1 MTIKR
6 FFLLLILSVFLSCSS
21 PKYEYIIKDDLFR
34 TTIKNGNFAELK
46 NGYTYFNINN
56 RSSEN
61 TLIFI
66 HGFSVPS
73 YIWDKTYNSAKE
85 KGYKVIKLDLYGR
98 GFSDNPDLDY
108 TDELFANQVIELLEA
123 LEIKNAT
130 FLGLSNGGRVISKIA
145 DLKPNIVEKLVY
157 VSASSFNSHKE
168 LENKNVSEDEINNF
182 IANKYP
188 TISSGQLSDFKY
200 PENYP
205 NWDAKYEELLKF
217 NGFARAL
224 ISTLKN
230 HVNLDSENKEISDS
244 NKTVYTIWGDSDSV
258 VVYNQI
264 KDKLNKLLPNRFEYI
279 VPNSGHLPHIENQN
293 DFENYLF
300 DVVLK

>member
-61 TLIFI
+61 TLVFI

-98 GFSDNPDLDY
+98 GFSDNPSLDY
-108 TDELFANQVIELLEA
+108 TDELFANQVIELLEV
-123 LEIKNAT
+123 LEIKTAT

-168 LENKNVSEDEINNF
+168 LKNKNVSENEIKDF
-182 IANKYP
+182 IENKYP

-205 NWDAKYEELLKF
+205 NWDDKYEELLKY
-217 NGFARAL
+217 NGFAKAL

-258 VVYNQI
+258 IVYNEI
-264 KDKLNKLLPNRFEYI
+264 KNKLNKLLPNRFEYI
-279 VPNSGHLPHIENQN
+279 VPNSGHLPHIENQS
-293 DFENYLF
+293 DFEKYLF

>member
-61 TLIFI
+61 TLVFI

-98 GFSDNPDLDY
+98 GFSDNPSLDY
-108 TDELFANQVIELLEA
+108 TDELFANQVIELLEV
-123 LEIKNAT
+123 LEIKTAT

-168 LENKNVSEDEINNF
+168 LENKNVSENEIKDF
-182 IANKYP
+182 IENKYP

-205 NWDAKYEELLKF
+205 NWDDKYEELLKY
-217 NGFARAL
+217 NGFAKAL

-258 VVYNQI
+258 IVYNEI
-264 KDKLNKLLPNRFEYI
+264 KNKLNKLLPNRFEYI
-279 VPNSGHLPHIENQN
+279 VPNSGHLPHIENQS
-293 DFENYLF
+293 DFEKYLF

>member
-61 TLIFI
+61 TLVFI

-98 GFSDNPDLDY
+98 GFSGNPSLDY
-108 TDELFANQVIELLEA
+108 TDELFANQVIELLEV
-123 LEIKNAT
+123 LEIKTAT

-168 LENKNVSEDEINNF
+168 LENKNVSENEIKDF
-182 IANKYP
+182 IENKYP

-205 NWDAKYEELLKF
+205 NWDDKYEELLRY
-217 NGFARAL
+217 NGFAKAL

-258 VVYNQI
+258 IVYNEI
-264 KDKLNKLLPNRFEYI
+264 KNKLNKLLPNRFEYI
-279 VPNSGHLPHIENQN
+279 VPNSGHLPHIENQS
-293 DFENYLF
+293 DFEKYLF

>member
-61 TLIFI
+61 TLVFI

-98 GFSDNPDLDY
+98 GFSDNPSLDY
-108 TDELFANQVIELLEA
+108 TDELFANQVIELLEV
-123 LEIKNAT
+123 LEIKTAT

-168 LENKNVSEDEINNF
+168 LKNKNVSENEIKDF
-182 IANKYP
+182 IENKYP

-205 NWDAKYEELLKF
+205 NWDDKYEELLKY
-217 NGFARAL
+217 NGFAKAL

-258 VVYNQI
+258 IVYNEI
-264 KDKLNKLLPNRFEYI
+264 KNKLNKMLPNRFEYI
-279 VPNSGHLPHIENQN
+279 VPNSGHLPHIENQS
-293 DFENYLF
+293 DFEKYLF

>member
-34 TTIKNGNFAELK
+34 TTIKKGNFLELK

-61 TLIFI
+61 TLVFI

-145 DLKPNIVEKLVY
+145 DLKPNIVEKLIY

-168 LENKNVSEDEINNF
+168 LENKNVSEDEIKDF
-182 IANKYP
+182 IENKYP

-205 NWDAKYEELLKF
+205 NWDDKYEELLKF

-230 HVNLDSENKEISDS
+230 HINLDSENKEISDS

>member
-6 FFLLLILSVFLSCSS
+6 FFLLVILSVFLSCSS

-34 TTIKNGNFAELK
+34 TTIKKGNFLELK

-61 TLIFI
+61 TLVFI

-168 LENKNVSEDEINNF
+168 LENKNVSEDEIKNF

-205 NWDAKYEELLKF
+205 NWDDKYEELLKF

>member
-98 GFSDNPDLDY
+98 GFSGNPSLDY
-108 TDELFANQVIELLEA
+108 TDELFANQVIELLEV
-123 LEIKNAT
+123 LEIKTAT

-168 LENKNVSEDEINNF
+168 LENKNVSENEIKDF
-182 IANKYP
+182 IENKYP

-205 NWDAKYEELLKF
+205 NWDDKYEELLKY
-217 NGFARAL
+217 NGFAKAL

-258 VVYNQI
+258 IVYNEI
-264 KDKLNKLLPNRFEYI
+264 KNKLNKLLPNRFEYI
-279 VPNSGHLPHIENQN
+279 VPNSGHLPHIENQS
-293 DFENYLF
+293 DFEKYLF

>member
-61 TLIFI
+61 TLVFI

-98 GFSDNPDLDY
+98 GFSGNPSLDY
-108 TDELFANQVIELLEA
+108 TDELFANQVIELLEV
-123 LEIKNAT
+123 LEIKTAT

-168 LENKNVSEDEINNF
+168 LENKNVSENEIKDF
-182 IANKYP
+182 IENKYP

-205 NWDAKYEELLKF
+205 NWDDKYEELLKY
-217 NGFARAL
+217 NGFAKAL

-258 VVYNQI
+258 IVYNEI
-264 KDKLNKLLPNRFEYI
+264 KNKLNKLLPNRFEYI
-279 VPNSGHLPHIENQN
+279 VPNSGHLPHIENQS
-293 DFENYLF
+293 DFEKYLF

>member
-34 TTIKNGNFAELK
+34 TTIKKGNFLELK

-61 TLIFI
+61 TLVFI

-145 DLKPNIVEKLVY
+145 DLKPNIVDKLVY

-168 LENKNVSEDEINNF
+168 LENKNVSEDEIKDF
-182 IANKYP
+182 IENKYP

-205 NWDAKYEELLKF
+205 NWDDKYEELLKF

>member
-6 FFLLLILSVFLSCSS
+6 FFLLVILSVFLSCSS

-34 TTIKNGNFAELK
+34 TTIKKGNFLELK

-61 TLIFI
+61 TLVFI

-98 GFSDNPDLDY
+98 GFSGNPSLDY
-108 TDELFANQVIELLEA
+108 TDELFANQVIELLEV
-123 LEIKNAT
+123 LEIKTAT

-168 LENKNVSEDEINNF
+168 LKNKNVSENEIKDF
-182 IANKYP
+182 IENKYP

-205 NWDAKYEELLKF
+205 NWDDKYEELLKF

-258 VVYNQI
+258 IVYNEI
-264 KDKLNKLLPNRFEYI
+264 KNKLNKLLPNRFEYI
-279 VPNSGHLPHIENQN
+279 VPNSGHLPHIENQS
-293 DFENYLF
+293 DFEKYLF

>member
-6 FFLLLILSVFLSCSS
+6 FFLLVTLSVFLSCSS

-34 TTIKNGNFAELK
+34 TTIKKGNFLELK

-61 TLIFI
+61 TLVFI

-168 LENKNVSEDEINNF
+168 LENKNVSEDEIKDF
-182 IANKYP
+182 IENKYP

-205 NWDAKYEELLKF
+205 NWDDKYEELLKF

-258 VVYNQI
+258 IVYNQI

-300 DVVLK
+300 DVVLN

>member
-61 TLIFI
+61 TLVFI

-98 GFSDNPDLDY
+98 GFSGNPSLDY
-108 TDELFANQVIELLEA
+108 TDELFANQVIELLEV
-123 LEIKNAT
+123 LEIKTAT

-168 LENKNVSEDEINNF
+168 LENKNVSENEIKDF
-182 IANKYP
+182 IENKYP

-205 NWDAKYEELLKF
+205 NWDDKYEELLKF

-258 VVYNQI
+258 IVYNEI
-264 KDKLNKLLPNRFEYI
+264 KNKLNKLLPNRFEYI
-279 VPNSGHLPHIENQN
+279 VPNSGHLPHIENQS
-293 DFENYLF
+293 DFEKYLF

>member
-61 TLIFI
+61 TLVFI

-98 GFSDNPDLDY
+98 GFSDNPSLDY
-108 TDELFANQVIELLEA
+108 TDELFANQVIELLEV
-123 LEIKNAT
+123 LEIKTAT

-145 DLKPNIVEKLVY
+145 DLKPNIVEKFVY

-168 LENKNVSEDEINNF
+168 LKNKNVSENEIKDF
-182 IANKYP
+182 IENKYP

-205 NWDAKYEELLKF
+205 NWDDKYEELLKY

-258 VVYNQI
+258 IVYNEI
-264 KDKLNKLLPNRFEYI
+264 KNKLNKLLPNRFEYI
-279 VPNSGHLPHIENQN
+279 VPNSGHLPHIENQS
-293 DFENYLF
+293 DFEKYLF